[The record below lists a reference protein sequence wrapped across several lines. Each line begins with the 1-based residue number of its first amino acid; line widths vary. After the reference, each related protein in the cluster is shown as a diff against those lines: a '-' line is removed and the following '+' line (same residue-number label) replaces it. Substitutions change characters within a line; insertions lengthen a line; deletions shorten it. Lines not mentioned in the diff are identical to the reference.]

1 MEKSSSA
8 ISRLIMEALNLT
20 GINVS
25 IFKGHSARAESSSK
39 AIKASFSMADILA
52 RSSWCSSSTWKR
64 FYNNHIMM
72 KMIYIKNQKTS
83 FG

>member
-8 ISRLIMEALNLT
+8 ISRLIMEALNLA
-20 GINVS
+20 GIDVS
-25 IFKGHSARAESSSK
+25 IFKGHPARADAK
-39 AIKASFSMADILA
+39 AGFKAGFSMADILA
-52 RSSWCSSSTWKR
+52 KGSWCSSSTWKR